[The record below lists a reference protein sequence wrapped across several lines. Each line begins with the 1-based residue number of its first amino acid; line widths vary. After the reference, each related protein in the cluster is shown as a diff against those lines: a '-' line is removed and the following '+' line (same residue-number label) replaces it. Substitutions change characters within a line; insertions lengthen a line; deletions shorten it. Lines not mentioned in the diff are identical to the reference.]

1 MKSNEQKTPVQE
13 IRFYDHMED
22 SLLKFAVIISKS
34 NDKWVYCKH
43 RERDTYEIPGGH
55 REDGETILET
65 ARRELWEETGAV
77 HYAMTPVC
85 AYAVVRKAINGQDT
99 ESCGMLYYAEIT
111 EFTQELHSE
120 IERIELFKIPPAA
133 QTYPQIQPALLKE
146 AARRGF
152 C

>member
-1 MKSNEQKTPVQE
+1 MK
-13 IRFYDHMED
+13 R
-22 SLLKFAVIISKS
+22 
-34 NDKWVYCKH
+34 
-43 RERDTYEIPGGH
+43 R
-55 REDGETILET
+55 LET